1 MGQIVVLHEKLV
13 DTTSRMFLPFIDSQD
28 SIENG
33 LLVSALS
40 GQLGF
45 RLLRFSLTVQ
55 SPEDPFFAPDTGF
68 RG

>member
-1 MGQIVVLHEKLV
+1 
-13 DTTSRMFLPFIDSQD
+13 MFLPFIDSQD

-33 LLVSALS
+33 VLVSALS
-40 GQLGF
+40 EQLGF